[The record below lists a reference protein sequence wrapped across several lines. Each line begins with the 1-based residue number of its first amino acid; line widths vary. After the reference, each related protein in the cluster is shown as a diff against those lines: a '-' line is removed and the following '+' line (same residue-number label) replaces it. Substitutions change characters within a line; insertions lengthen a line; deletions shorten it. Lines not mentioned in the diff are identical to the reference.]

1 VLRFFCD
8 FIQGQPPHL
17 YQVLQ
22 SPLWNS
28 LLICLQL
35 DTSTT
40 IVSAAL
46 TALIMLV
53 PHMPSAL
60 VSYLP
65 VLFNVYARLLFW
77 EQERTGA
84 IETPSLDSPQAAD
97 WDVCAYD
104 STVEGMTIGHLIQY
118 FTMLY
123 GLYPINFM
131 DYIRKPQRYIRHAET
146 ADSSSIELQP
156 TEIRHHSERF
166 CRLHVLHSNFY
177 TMTIESEKTDFER
190 WMKMEAA
197 EVMTEC
203 MSLCITA
210 HQDTLPDS
218 SMPPIQASF
227 ADSGDDQQRTVSD
240 PALLKVDDWRKSQFS
255 MDDSVSS
262 DRTPSVMRRGSQSSQ
277 PSNRDS
283 GDAKA
288 KQTMDSPTIQTQ
300 LTQSSSH
307 TQLQDML
314 KSNKSIK
321 SGLHQT
327 LANDS
332 VPSLALSHQDSI
344 ADRSTRETIPPQ
356 ALPAMSGSTLSATID
371 VNTQVTRLQRRVLLL
386 ENDLSFERYLKQQ
399 HISHIGD
406 LRRRHV
412 EAATTEAGTQ
422 NMFMENRSLKS
433 RYEDAKKAEIQ
444 VRKES
449 EKSRAMAK
457 KWEADLSNKVKTM
470 REDAKK
476 TASELSDVRK
486 ELESAKEECEKLRN
500 FLCEAEVKE
509 LNWKQH
515 MQSIEIHGAEL
526 ERLREEVTRLT
537 VAERDA
543 QAKDQAREAAM
554 NEATSTQN
562 EMAELNMKLAAQE
575 GEVKRTRKMF
585 QSQIAALQE
594 QLSELQ
600 EERLRPG
607 ANSNLTIESALA
619 ASRAKQ
625 AELQKQ
631 YDLLQRKYKTLQS
644 SLLDMSATSN
654 DASGTSPQDADYYLS
669 MSASPVMMRARTHRV
684 LSNAELEMN
693 PYNVTPPLD
702 PSSGAALTAVSSR
715 QASPPDKEGRNGRD
729 DAGPSRS
736 PDQRHFGG
744 TPRASSHKVPKRPYA
759 NLFNSRIA

>member
-1 VLRFFCD
+1 
-8 FIQGQPPHL
+8 
-17 YQVLQ
+17 
-22 SPLWNS
+22 
-28 LLICLQL
+28 
-35 DTSTT
+35 
-40 IVSAAL
+40 
-46 TALIMLV
+46 
-53 PHMPSAL
+53 
-60 VSYLP
+60 
-65 VLFNVYARLLFW
+65 
-77 EQERTGA
+77 
-84 IETPSLDSPQAAD
+84 
-97 WDVCAYD
+97 
-104 STVEGMTIGHLIQY
+104 
-118 FTMLY
+118 
-123 GLYPINFM
+123 
-131 DYIRKPQRYIRHAET
+131 
-146 ADSSSIELQP
+146 
-156 TEIRHHSERF
+156 
-166 CRLHVLHSNFY
+166 
-177 TMTIESEKTDFER
+177 
-190 WMKMEAA
+190 
-197 EVMTEC
+197 
-203 MSLCITA
+203 
-210 HQDTLPDS
+210 
-218 SMPPIQASF
+218 
-227 ADSGDDQQRTVSD
+227 
-240 PALLKVDDWRKSQFS
+240 
-255 MDDSVSS
+255 
-262 DRTPSVMRRGSQSSQ
+262 
-277 PSNRDS
+277 
-283 GDAKA
+283 
-288 KQTMDSPTIQTQ
+288 
-300 LTQSSSH
+300 
-307 TQLQDML
+307 
-314 KSNKSIK
+314 
-321 SGLHQT
+321 
-327 LANDS
+327 
-332 VPSLALSHQDSI
+332 
-344 ADRSTRETIPPQ
+344 
-356 ALPAMSGSTLSATID
+356 
-371 VNTQVTRLQRRVLLL
+371 
-386 ENDLSFERYLKQQ
+386 
-399 HISHIGD
+399 
-406 LRRRHV
+406 
-412 EAATTEAGTQ
+412 
-422 NMFMENRSLKS
+422 
-433 RYEDAKKAEIQ
+433 
-444 VRKES
+444 
-449 EKSRAMAK
+449 
-457 KWEADLSNKVKTM
+457 
-470 REDAKK
+470 
-476 TASELSDVRK
+476 
-486 ELESAKEECEKLRN
+486 LRN